1 MIHGV
6 GEEVDDSR
14 GPERQCN
21 LKFFV
26 PAAGDCSAKSPYE
39 SIAIFFSR
47 LRRAISSVK
56 SSYESTAI

>member
-1 MIHGV
+1 MIHGEFS
-6 GEEVDDSR
+6 G

-26 PAAGDCSAKSPYE
+26 PAAGYCSAKSPYE
-39 SIAIFFSR
+39 SIAINFFSR
-47 LRRAISSVK
+47 LRRAISSAK